1 MAITLTN
8 SNVEKAGFIA
18 NGNSADLSGCETL
31 KAAVTGKSIY
41 LERLVINSAAAINIT
56 IGAGETTGAVTTVLI
71 GPISFAA
78 DNGKSNIEFVF
89 TRPLKLAAATAL
101 VVDAS
106 GAGTVTLVAQGF
118 IK

>member
-31 KAAVTGKSIY
+31 KAAVTGKSIH

-56 IGAGETTGAVTTVLI
+56 IGAGETTGAVTTILV
-71 GPISFAA
+71 GPIYFAA
-78 DNGKSNIEFVF
+78 NTNITIVF

-101 VVDAS
+101 TVDAS
-106 GAGTVTLVAQGF
+106 GGGNVTIIAQGF

>member
-8 SNVEKAGFIA
+8 SNVEKAGFIV
-18 NGNSADLSGCETL
+18 NGNSADLSGCEEL

-56 IGAGETTGAVTTVLI
+56 IGAGETSGAVTTVLI
-71 GPISFAA
+71 GPIYFAT
-78 DNGKSNIEFVF
+78 NTNIEFVF
-89 TRPLKLAAATAL
+89 TRLLKLVAATAL

-106 GAGTVTLVAQGF
+106 GAGNVTLVAQGF